1 MSCIIIPTVM
11 KRRMLFS
18 VNKVFVSSDKGDKV
32 DIFPY
37 TSKHFLFISY
47 WFRGFNI
54 LQLKKMQFYSTK
66 LSILANMDE
75 CSIISEI
82 YIC

>member
-1 MSCIIIPTVM
+1 MSTLSPLSLDTNTLFTEKSIRRFITVGIIM
-11 KRRMLFS
+11 Q
-18 VNKVFVSSDKGDKV
+18 
-32 DIFPY
+32 
-37 TSKHFLFISY
+37 Y
-47 WFRGFNI
+47 WFRGFKI